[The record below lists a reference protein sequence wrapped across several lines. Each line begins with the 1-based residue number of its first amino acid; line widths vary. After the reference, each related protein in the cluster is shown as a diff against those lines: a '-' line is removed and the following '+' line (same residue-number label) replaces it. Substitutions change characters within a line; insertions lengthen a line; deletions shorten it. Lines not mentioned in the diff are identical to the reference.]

1 MSKTENATEATREPP
16 AVPAVGSQVDLVLG
30 PRPPERAAFE
40 AWLNPGHYADNISPW
55 VAPGRYK
62 SDRHQMA
69 WIGWQAGVAAER
81 ERICAAIKAEDDH
94 CADRDYMLD
103 SDDCIAVAR
112 GQWKRP
118 E

>member
-1 MSKTENATEATREPP
+1 MTFDEWCEKHGVYLNDPDDGSKAARLMARKAWEA
-16 AVPAVGSQVDLVLG
+16 G
-30 PRPPERAAFE
+30 AAE
-40 AWLNPGHYADNISPW
+40 
-55 VAPGRYK
+55 
-62 SDRHQMA
+62 
-69 WIGWQAGVAAER
+69 ER
-81 ERICAAIKAEDDH
+81 ERICDAIKAEDDH

>member
-1 MSKTENATEATREPP
+1 MPNLYTESNKPAPP
-16 AVPAVGSQVDLVLG
+16 LG
-30 PRPPERAAFE
+30 VSSSEGLGLAPERAVFDRWLRDNGHCE
-40 AWLNPGHYADNISPW
+40 DQHDDMLMPLQRSLNELMWSAWKGAT
-55 VAPGRYK
+55 VA
-62 SDRHQMA
+62 
-69 WIGWQAGVAAER
+69 EC

>member
-1 MSKTENATEATREPP
+1 MTEKLPSADNAARRD
-16 AVPAVGSQVDLVLG
+16 GSRLSEGLG
-30 PRPPERAAFE
+30 PPPERAVFDRWLRDNGHCE
-40 AWLNPGHYADNISPW
+40 DQHDDMLMPLQRSLNELMWSAWKGAT
-55 VAPGRYK
+55 
-62 SDRHQMA
+62 
-69 WIGWQAGVAAER
+69 AAEC

>member
-1 MSKTENATEATREPP
+1 MNTRSGEAT
-16 AVPAVGSQVDLVLG
+16 GDDLLSWACV
-30 PRPPERAAFE
+30 
-40 AWLNPGHYADNISPW
+40 AWL
-55 VAPGRYK
+55 
-62 SDRHQMA
+62 
-69 WIGWQAGVAAER
+69 GWQAGVAAER

>member
-1 MSKTENATEATREPP
+1 MTITAQEVGRDIELGADEVGHWFSP
-16 AVPAVGSQVDLVLG
+16 AAVQ
-30 PRPPERAAFE
+30 ERIYAA
-40 AWLNPGHYADNISPW
+40 
-55 VAPGRYK
+55 
-62 SDRHQMA
+62 
-69 WIGWQAGVAAER
+69 VAAER